1 MTATPLTHLGASEA
15 VRLLTR
21 RELRAVDLM
30 QECLERIAEREPQLR
45 AFVHLDPDAALA
57 AARALDAGPV
67 RGLLH
72 GLPFGV
78 KDLFDTRDMPT
89 AFGSPIYADPGQ
101 RSRSDAAAVALCRA
115 AGAIAIGKTVTTE
128 FATFEPGPTRNPHAA
143 ERTPG
148 GSSSGSAAAVAD
160 HLLPLAL
167 GTQTAASIVRPAA
180 YCGVVGFKPSF
191 GRVPRAGMKLLSE
204 SLDTVG
210 GFGRSVDDVALLASV
225 LTGEAL
231 RPAGDEA
238 AAGLRVGLFRGPQWT
253 LVSSDTEQ
261 LWERVTSRAAAPAVA
276 GGKTSDVAMPSGFDS
291 LVALQTDMMAFE
303 AARSLAHERLHH
315 ANQLSKKL
323 TLLLDTGLALSGTAH
338 NANLIAARQWRRRI
352 EALFE
357 RHDVLIAPSAAGEAG
372 LASDGTGDPVFGRAW
387 TLLGLPC
394 LHLPLGVGIHGLPI
408 GLQLIGRPNGD
419 AALLQAGAWLHPR
432 LKD

>member
-30 QECLERIAEREPQLR
+30 QSCLERIAEREPQLR

-148 GSSSGSAAAVAD
+148 GSSPIICCRSRWAPR
-160 HLLPLAL
+160 PLRRSC
-167 GTQTAASIVRPAA
+167 GRRPTAAWS
-180 YCGVVGFKPSF
+180 
-191 GRVPRAGMKLLSE
+191 
-204 SLDTVG
+204 
-210 GFGRSVDDVALLASV
+210 
-225 LTGEAL
+225 
-231 RPAGDEA
+231 
-238 AAGLRVGLFRGPQWT
+238 
-253 LVSSDTEQ
+253 VSSQ
-261 LWERVTSRAAAPAVA
+261 ASAGCPVRA
-276 GGKTSDVAMPSGFDS
+276 
-291 LVALQTDMMAFE
+291 
-303 AARSLAHERLHH
+303 
-315 ANQLSKKL
+315 
-323 TLLLDTGLALSGTAH
+323 
-338 NANLIAARQWRRRI
+338 
-352 EALFE
+352 
-357 RHDVLIAPSAAGEAG
+357 
-372 LASDGTGDPVFGRAW
+372 
-387 TLLGLPC
+387 
-394 LHLPLGVGIHGLPI
+394 
-408 GLQLIGRPNGD
+408 
-419 AALLQAGAWLHPR
+419 
-432 LKD
+432 